1 LKEKTNW
8 TDSDELALMF
18 RNTYAPAF
26 YKQLHRYV
34 HKSYRK
40 HVAIQQLKNLFATPS
55 AITAFTIKKALS
67 FLYYAPAAWI
77 DKQKLNSLEKTAVW
91 MNE

>member
-1 LKEKTNW
+1 VKNELKEKSNW

-34 HKSYRK
+34 HKTYRRQL
-40 HVAIQQLKNLFATPS
+40 ALQQ
-55 AITAFTIKKALS
+55 IKKIARLRFFS
-67 FLYYAPAAWI
+67 FRKAMSYFYYAPAAWM
-77 DKQKLNSLEKTAVW
+77 DRRKLRLLE
-91 MNE
+91 MPGHE

>member
-1 LKEKTNW
+1 
-8 TDSDELALMF
+8 
-18 RNTYAPAF
+18 TYAPAF

-40 HVAIQQLKNLFATPS
+40 HVAIQYIKRLAAKPLTVS
-55 AITAFTIKKALS
+55 LFTIKKALS

-77 DKQKLNSLEKTAVW
+77 DKQKLHSLENAPI
-91 MNE
+91 

>member
-1 LKEKTNW
+1 LKDKTNW

-18 RNTYAPAF
+18 RNTYAPVF

-40 HVAIQQLKNLFATPS
+40 HVAVQHLKTLFTKPF
-55 AITAFTIKKALS
+55 AITLLSFKKALS

-77 DKQKLNSLEKTAVW
+77 DKQKLHTLENAPV
-91 MNE
+91 